1 MKIGTREI
9 GGGHPPYI
17 IAEVGANHG
26 GDLGRAL
33 RLVECAKAAGADAV
47 KFQCYTADTIT
58 IDGDRPEFTIA
69 EGPWSGWKLYDL
81 YKRCETPF
89 DWFPKLAEHARKCRI
104 DWFAS
109 AFDESAVDVLDQLDS
124 VAIKVASFE
133 IVDLPLIKY
142 AARTGRPLIL
152 STGMANHEEIDAA
165 VSMAHSGFRQDIA
178 VLHCVSGYPTPIEQ
192 ADLAAFAEKRAL
204 LRPHPVGISDHSI
217 GIEVPV
223 AATALGATIIE
234 KHMTFG
240 SLHTPDSEFSMMPA
254 EFHKMIVAINSIW
267 QATQH
272 SFVKPESERGQEP
285 LRPSLYAVEDIAAGE
300 PFTHENVRSI
310 RPGAGLPPKEI
321 DRIIGRRAH
330 IAIGRGTPM
339 SWLLVDGA

>member
-9 GGGHPPYI
+9 GPGHPPYI

-26 GDLGRAL
+26 GDLVRAL
-33 RLVECAKAAGADAV
+33 RLIECAKAAGADAV

-69 EGPWSGWKLYDL
+69 EGPWKGWKLYDL
-81 YKRCETPF
+81 YRRCETPF

-133 IVDLPLIKY
+133 IIDLPLIKY
-142 AARTGRPLIL
+142 AAKTGRPLIL
-152 STGMANHEEIDAA
+152 STGMAEDTEIEAA
-165 VSMAHSGFRQDIA
+165 LGALGGSAPRTHA
-178 VLHCVSGYPTPIEQ
+178 LLHCVSGYPTPIEQ
-192 ADLAAFAEKRAL
+192 AGFVRMVDQVRWINMV
-204 LRPHPVGISDHSI
+204 HGISDHSI

-223 AATALGATIIE
+223 AATALGASIIE
-234 KHMTFG
+234 KHLNLTNNR
-240 SLHTPDSEFSMMPA
+240 TPDSEFSMMPA
-254 EFHKMIVAINSIW
+254 EFHKMVVAVNGIW
-267 QATQH
+267 RAMQPGRA
-272 SFVKPESERGQEP
+272 PESERSQEP
-285 LRPSLYAVEDIAAGE
+285 LRRSLYAVKNIAAGE

-321 DRIIGRRAH
+321 DRVVGRRAH
-330 IAIGRGTPM
+330 IAIERATPL
-339 SWLLVDGA
+339 SWLLIDGA